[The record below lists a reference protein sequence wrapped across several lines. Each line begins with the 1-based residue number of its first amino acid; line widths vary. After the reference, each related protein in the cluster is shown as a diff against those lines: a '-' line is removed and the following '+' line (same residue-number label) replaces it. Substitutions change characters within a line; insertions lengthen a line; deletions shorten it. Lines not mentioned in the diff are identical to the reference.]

1 VKVSQSNIQQ
11 LVITEVASL
20 DPVKVM
26 IENIK
31 PGVGNITITCFG
43 KSWTSYWGAMSDR
56 TIQEFFID
64 CNDSYLINCLS
75 RGIRS
80 TIEGEDNEANI
91 AFVKKEILKLRRENE
106 IDQFEAR
113 EYWDEADG
121 ADDVKDRVCSWHS
134 HSSLRK
140 VFGDEPWYANW
151 PTVPNP
157 DYEYLERI
165 VQAVREAIKQ
175 TLAVPA

>member
-1 VKVSQSNIQQ
+1 MKITQSTIQQ
-11 LVITEVASL
+11 IVIRDVKSL

-26 IENIK
+26 IENIQ

-43 KSWTSYWGAMSDR
+43 KSWTSYWGSMSDR
-56 TIQEFFID
+56 TIQEFFVD
-64 CNDSYLINCLS
+64 CNDSYLINCID

-80 TIEGEDNEANI
+80 MIDGEDNEANI
-91 AFVKKEILKLRRENE
+91 QFVKAEICRQRRDRDIE
-106 IDQFEAR
+106 QFDAR
-113 EYWDEADG
+113 EWWDEAEG
-121 ADDVKDRVCSWHS
+121 ADDVKDLVCNWHS
-134 HSSLRK
+134 NSTLRK
-140 VFGDEPWYANW
+140 LFGDEPWHANW
-151 PTVPNP
+151 PSVPNP